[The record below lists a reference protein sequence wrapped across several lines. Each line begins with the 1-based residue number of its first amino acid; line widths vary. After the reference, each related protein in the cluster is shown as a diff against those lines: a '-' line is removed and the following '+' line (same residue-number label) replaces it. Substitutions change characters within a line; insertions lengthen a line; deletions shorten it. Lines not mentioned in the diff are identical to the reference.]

1 MNQSSVEHISDSD
14 IILIFKGAFF
24 YLAPLTIPLS
34 LIVMLQNLVILLNYF
49 KDRKKWISSLF
60 MGIALADI
68 LRAQGELVLS
78 VISILAYTGQ
88 VEVTV
93 LYKSLVYYMLTALPG
108 VNCSKVFNLVMSL
121 AITVQVVNPFTRF
134 DTERLKKVVTYF
146 CIVILLLHISD
157 AIVVEADMR
166 SSFVPYDASDYLFL
180 DLLLIFIVPGATTTF
195 SIFCNYDGS
204 GRSRC
209 DHLLAKNEMA
219 LFQDVGLSV
228 MAVFFLVP
236 PIVLLI
242 CMIIQVIYLRR
253 SLREEETTILIPN
266 TARHVSITVFFTS
279 LLFFICNVTYVLLC
293 LLAITKGPVKHEHI
307 SDKVLADIGVGIG
320 LVELTLPLLYALL
333 YPVILICR
341 KEELKRRYAECWRK
355 ITFWRRLD

>member
-1 MNQSSVEHISDSD
+1 MNQSSVEHIPDSD

-180 DLLLIFIVPGATTTF
+180 YLLLIFIVPGATTTI
-195 SIFCNYDGS
+195 SIVCKYDGS

-209 DHLLAKNEMA
+209 DHLAAKNERA
-219 LFQDVGLSV
+219 LLEDVGLSV

-293 LLAITKGPVKHEHI
+293 LLAITKYPVKKYDI
-307 SDKVLADIGVGIG
+307 SDKVMADLGVMIGF
-320 LVELTLPLLYALL
+320 VELTLPLLYALL